1 MREIRRREGGRKHI
15 IERRAIKEKEAQ
27 IKKAKEAQ
35 KNIRVIK

>member
-35 KNIRVIK
+35 KALEL